1 MRQRRK
7 DDRKCIPKC
16 ISEEKEKIKGKNV
29 ESRRHYFMGV
39 DDWRDDVFHFS
50 VSRYNRVT
58 LFH

>member
-1 MRQRRK
+1 MYTEMYIRGEGKNKR
-7 DDRKCIPKC
+7 
-16 ISEEKEKIKGKNV
+16 EKNV